1 MNSNSI
7 PKEMIILF
15 DEHGTPTFNVN
26 RETDFFLGVAVTYK
40 FSDEKHIIEKCRR
53 VFGLQNKKPL
63 KNNLISNNR
72 INEILNILPNLPIQ
86 IIITS
91 IKLSGIEFQNVI
103 KLFKDYSNLMREK
116 FRNVRERGL
125 NHILR
130 TFIVEECIFYSIV
143 DYCEKS
149 QEDLLFSIFIDDWS
163 IPKSDLYIYTNF
175 YSRSL
180 ETRINNLFDEF
191 NFNFQISVPPINYL
205 KNDTVRKRIIDV
217 ITSFISRSFLDIKN
231 NKYSSLPKE
240 KILNIDS
247 NKYLDITDKT
257 KNFITKFM

>member
-1 MNSNSI
+1 
-7 PKEMIILF
+7 MIILF
-15 DEHGTPTFNVN
+15 DEQGTPTFNIN

-40 FSDEKHIIEKCRR
+40 LSDEKDIIESCKR

-72 INEILNILPNLPIQ
+72 INEISNILPYLPIQ

-91 IKLSGIEFQNVI
+91 ITLSDTEFQKVVE
-103 KLFKDYSNLMREK
+103 LYKDYSNIMREK

-130 TFIVEECIFYSIV
+130 TFIVEDCIFYSI
-143 DYCEKS
+143 DNYCEKS

-163 IPKSDLYIYTNF
+163 IPKSDVDIYTNF
-175 YSRSL
+175 YSHSL
-180 ETRINNLFDEF
+180 ETRINNLFNEF

-205 KNDTVRKRIIDV
+205 KNDTDRKRIIDV
-217 ITSFISRSFLDIKN
+217 ITSFVSRSFLDKN
-231 NKYSSLPKE
+231 DNKYTSLPKE
-240 KILNIDS
+240 NILNINS
-247 NKYLDITDKT
+247 NNYFDITDKT
-257 KNFITKFM
+257 KKFITMFMDATLRNPPK